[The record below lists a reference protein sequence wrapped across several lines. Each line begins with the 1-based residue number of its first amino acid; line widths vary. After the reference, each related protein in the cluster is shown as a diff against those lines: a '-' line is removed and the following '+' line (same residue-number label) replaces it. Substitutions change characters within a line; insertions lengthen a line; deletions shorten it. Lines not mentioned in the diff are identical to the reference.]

1 MGRPVH
7 FEILGDDP
15 AKLAGFYSEVLGW
28 EFQSWS
34 GSEEYQQEYWLATTG
49 PEDEAGING
58 AIMKRHFPQSVINTT
73 LVDSL
78 DETLAQV
85 TASGGK
91 LVFRPNEIPH
101 VGTHAYCEDPEG
113 NLFGVI
119 EELKTNNPPV

>member
-15 AKLAGFYSEVLGW
+15 GKLAEFYSSVLGW

-34 GSEEYQQEYWLATTG
+34 GSEEFQQEYWLATTG
-49 PEDEAGING
+49 PKEQAGIDG
-58 AIMKRHFPQSVINTT
+58 AIMKRHFPQPVINTT

-78 DETLAQV
+78 DETLAKV
-85 TASGGK
+85 TAAGGK
-91 LVFRPNEIPH
+91 LVFGPNEIPY
-101 VGTHAYCEDPEG
+101 VGTHAYCEDPQG

-119 EELKTNNPPV
+119 EEPKA